1 MNLNF
6 NVSEPV
12 EKNNITAFFL
22 SSIEKNNNKYLSFS
36 EAIAKNQV
44 QISEVNKKGLV
55 TKLSVSNKSS
65 DNIIILNGELI
76 IGTQIRQ
83 DRIVDSTVLIPGY
96 ATVLINTFCGEQY
109 RWSPRLSNK
118 ISTSESL
125 YFSSGRAN
133 NAADINTKLSK
144 QCRIWSEISEKI
156 SDFNVKSFTNSV
168 GQIYKKKKVNVEEI
182 VNFFKIPSE
191 AVGVALGINNQ
202 LVNIDIFSKFN
213 DILNPNG
220 FLFFEVPNCPK
231 EYFQG
236 RPYDSPHLLFF
247 TSKSMHKI
255 AKMHNMEFA
264 NFSYSS
270 YSFDDDHK
278 YQRESQNLYEELNKS
293 KFSSAKIKQMLNLKN
308 YNECEILVKDI
319 LSYNNKRY
327 HFIRLANLIEQDRN
341 PQLKNLR
348 KIFEINNIEYIKAE
362 TLTAQLNFEE
372 NLDNGTEI
380 AFDEVNTRL
389 IIQKH

>member
-1 MNLNF
+1 MTDKRMEQMPNMNLNF

-12 EKNNITAFFL
+12 EKNNITTFFL

-44 QISEVNKKGLV
+44 QISEVNKEGLL

-133 NAADINTKLSK
+133 NAADINNKLRK

-156 SDFNVKSFTNSV
+156 SDFNIKSFTNSV
-168 GQIYKKKKVNVEEI
+168 DQIYKKKKVNVEEI

-191 AVGVALGINNQ
+191 AVGVVLGINNQ
-202 LVNIDIFSKFN
+202 LVNIDIFSNNCMLQIYLPKIIRSIALDSFKK
-213 DILNPNG
+213 ISKKSYLKKKEVHR
-220 FLFFEVPNCPK
+220 FLR
-231 EYFQG
+231 QI
-236 RPYDSPHLLFF
+236 HQ
-247 TSKSMHKI
+247 
-255 AKMHNMEFA
+255 A
-264 NFSYSS
+264 N
-270 YSFDDDHK
+270 K
-278 YQRESQNLYEELNKS
+278 QKRKVVEGTLGEELQFNSESVAGSILYHKEQTVHFSAFVKENKTT
-293 KFSSAKIKQMLNLKN
+293 L
-308 YNECEILVKDI
+308 
-319 LSYNNKRY
+319 
-327 HFIRLANLIEQDRN
+327 
-341 PQLKNLR
+341 PQY
-348 KIFEINNIEYIKAE
+348 EYEDKVA
-362 TLTAQLNFEE
+362 
-372 NLDNGTEI
+372 
-380 AFDEVNTRL
+380 
-389 IIQKH
+389 

>member
-168 GQIYKKKKVNVEEI
+168 DQIYKKKKVNVEEI

-191 AVGVALGINNQ
+191 AVGVVLGINNQ
-202 LVNIDIFSKFN
+202 LVNIDIFSNNCMLQIYLPKIIRSIALDSFKK
-213 DILNPNG
+213 ISKKSYLKKKEVHR
-220 FLFFEVPNCPK
+220 FLR
-231 EYFQG
+231 QI
-236 RPYDSPHLLFF
+236 HQ
-247 TSKSMHKI
+247 
-255 AKMHNMEFA
+255 A
-264 NFSYSS
+264 N
-270 YSFDDDHK
+270 K
-278 YQRESQNLYEELNKS
+278 QKRKVVEGTLGEELQFNSESVAGSILYHKEQTVHFSAFVKENKTT
-293 KFSSAKIKQMLNLKN
+293 L
-308 YNECEILVKDI
+308 
-319 LSYNNKRY
+319 
-327 HFIRLANLIEQDRN
+327 
-341 PQLKNLR
+341 PQY
-348 KIFEINNIEYIKAE
+348 EYEDKVA
-362 TLTAQLNFEE
+362 
-372 NLDNGTEI
+372 
-380 AFDEVNTRL
+380 
-389 IIQKH
+389 

>member
-44 QISEVNKKGLV
+44 QISEVNKKGLL

-65 DNIIILNGELI
+65 NNIIILNGELI

-168 GQIYKKKKVNVEEI
+168 DQIYKKKKVNVEEI

-202 LVNIDIFSKFN
+202 LVNIDIFSN
-213 DILNPNG
+213 NYMLQIYL
-220 FLFFEVPNCPK
+220 PK
-231 EYFQG
+231 II
-236 RPYDSPHLLFF
+236 RSIALDSFKK
-247 TSKSMHKI
+247 TSKKSYLKKKDVHRFLRQI
-255 AKMHNMEFA
+255 HQA
-264 NFSYSS
+264 N
-270 YSFDDDHK
+270 K
-278 YQRESQNLYEELNKS
+278 QKRKVVEGTLGEELQFNSESVAGSILYHKEQTVHFSAFVKENKTT
-293 KFSSAKIKQMLNLKN
+293 L
-308 YNECEILVKDI
+308 
-319 LSYNNKRY
+319 
-327 HFIRLANLIEQDRN
+327 
-341 PQLKNLR
+341 PQY
-348 KIFEINNIEYIKAE
+348 EYEDKVA
-362 TLTAQLNFEE
+362 
-372 NLDNGTEI
+372 
-380 AFDEVNTRL
+380 
-389 IIQKH
+389 

>member
-44 QISEVNKKGLV
+44 QISEVNKEGLL

-76 IGTQIRQ
+76 IGSQIRQ
-83 DRIVDSTVLIPGY
+83 DRIVDNTVLIPGY

-168 GQIYKKKKVNVEEI
+168 DQIYKKKKVNVEEI

-202 LVNIDIFSKFN
+202 LVNIDIFSNNCMLQIYLPKIIRSIALDSFKKISKRSYLKKK
-213 DILNPNG
+213 DVHR
-220 FLFFEVPNCPK
+220 FLR
-231 EYFQG
+231 QI
-236 RPYDSPHLLFF
+236 HQ
-247 TSKSMHKI
+247 
-255 AKMHNMEFA
+255 A
-264 NFSYSS
+264 N
-270 YSFDDDHK
+270 K
-278 YQRESQNLYEELNKS
+278 QKRQVVEGALGEELQFNSESVAGFILYHKEQAVHFSAFVKENKTT
-293 KFSSAKIKQMLNLKN
+293 L
-308 YNECEILVKDI
+308 
-319 LSYNNKRY
+319 
-327 HFIRLANLIEQDRN
+327 
-341 PQLKNLR
+341 PQY
-348 KIFEINNIEYIKAE
+348 EYEDKVA
-362 TLTAQLNFEE
+362 
-372 NLDNGTEI
+372 
-380 AFDEVNTRL
+380 
-389 IIQKH
+389 

>member
-1 MNLNF
+1 MTDKRMEQMPNMNLNF

-12 EKNNITAFFL
+12 EKNNITTFFL
-22 SSIEKNNNKYLSFS
+22 SSREKNNNKYLSFS

-44 QISEVNKKGLV
+44 QISEVNKEGLL

-168 GQIYKKKKVNVEEI
+168 DQIYKKKKVNVEEI

-191 AVGVALGINNQ
+191 AVGVVLGINNQ
-202 LVNIDIFSKFN
+202 LVNIDIFSNNCMLQIYLPKIIRSIALDSFKK
-213 DILNPNG
+213 ISKKSYLKKKEVHR
-220 FLFFEVPNCPK
+220 FLR
-231 EYFQG
+231 QI
-236 RPYDSPHLLFF
+236 HQ
-247 TSKSMHKI
+247 
-255 AKMHNMEFA
+255 A
-264 NFSYSS
+264 N
-270 YSFDDDHK
+270 K
-278 YQRESQNLYEELNKS
+278 QKRKVVEGTLGEELQFNSESVAGSILYHKEQTVHFSAFVKENKTT
-293 KFSSAKIKQMLNLKN
+293 L
-308 YNECEILVKDI
+308 
-319 LSYNNKRY
+319 
-327 HFIRLANLIEQDRN
+327 
-341 PQLKNLR
+341 PQY
-348 KIFEINNIEYIKAE
+348 EYEDKA
-362 TLTAQLNFEE
+362 A
-372 NLDNGTEI
+372 
-380 AFDEVNTRL
+380 
-389 IIQKH
+389 

>member
-168 GQIYKKKKVNVEEI
+168 DQIYKKKKVNVEEI

-202 LVNIDIFSKFN
+202 LVNIDIFSNNCMLQIYLPKIIRSIALDSFKKINKKSYLKKKEVHKFLRQ
-213 DILNPNG
+213 IH
-220 FLFFEVPNCPK
+220 
-231 EYFQG
+231 Q
-236 RPYDSPHLLFF
+236 
-247 TSKSMHKI
+247 
-255 AKMHNMEFA
+255 A
-264 NFSYSS
+264 N
-270 YSFDDDHK
+270 K
-278 YQRESQNLYEELNKS
+278 QKRKVVEGTLGEELQFNSESVAGSILYHKEQTAHFSAFVKENKTT
-293 KFSSAKIKQMLNLKN
+293 
-308 YNECEILVKDI
+308 
-319 LSYNNKRY
+319 LSQY
-327 HFIRLANLIEQDRN
+327 
-341 PQLKNLR
+341 
-348 KIFEINNIEYIKAE
+348 EYEDKVA
-362 TLTAQLNFEE
+362 
-372 NLDNGTEI
+372 
-380 AFDEVNTRL
+380 
-389 IIQKH
+389 

>member
-1 MNLNF
+1 MTDKRMEQMPNMNLNF
-6 NVSEPV
+6 NVSEPA
-12 EKNNITAFFL
+12 EKNNITTFFL

-44 QISEVNKKGLV
+44 QISEVNKEGLL

-168 GQIYKKKKVNVEEI
+168 DQIYKKKKVNVEEI

-191 AVGVALGINNQ
+191 AVGVALGINHQ
-202 LVNIDIFSKFN
+202 LVNIDIFSNNCMLQIYLPKIIRSIALDSFKKISKKSYLKKKN
-213 DILNPNG
+213 VHR
-220 FLFFEVPNCPK
+220 FLR
-231 EYFQG
+231 QI
-236 RPYDSPHLLFF
+236 HQ
-247 TSKSMHKI
+247 
-255 AKMHNMEFA
+255 A
-264 NFSYSS
+264 N
-270 YSFDDDHK
+270 K
-278 YQRESQNLYEELNKS
+278 QKRKVVEGTLGEELQFNSESVAGSILYHKEQTVHFSAFVKENKTTLP
-293 KFSSAKIKQMLNLKN
+293 Q
-308 YNECEILVKDI
+308 YEYE
-319 LSYNNKRY
+319 
-327 HFIRLANLIEQDRN
+327 DR
-341 PQLKNLR
+341 
-348 KIFEINNIEYIKAE
+348 A
-362 TLTAQLNFEE
+362 A
-372 NLDNGTEI
+372 
-380 AFDEVNTRL
+380 
-389 IIQKH
+389 

>member
-1 MNLNF
+1 MADKKMEQMLNMNLNF

-12 EKNNITAFFL
+12 EKNNITTFFL

-44 QISEVNKKGLV
+44 QISEVNKEGLL

-133 NAADINTKLSK
+133 NAADINNKLRK

-156 SDFNVKSFTNSV
+156 SDFN
-168 GQIYKKKKVNVEEI
+168 Q
-182 VNFFKIPSE
+182 
-191 AVGVALGINNQ
+191 A
-202 LVNIDIFSKFN
+202 
-213 DILNPNG
+213 
-220 FLFFEVPNCPK
+220 
-231 EYFQG
+231 
-236 RPYDSPHLLFF
+236 
-247 TSKSMHKI
+247 
-255 AKMHNMEFA
+255 
-264 NFSYSS
+264 
-270 YSFDDDHK
+270 
-278 YQRESQNLYEELNKS
+278 
-293 KFSSAKIKQMLNLKN
+293 
-308 YNECEILVKDI
+308 
-319 LSYNNKRY
+319 
-327 HFIRLANLIEQDRN
+327 IRC
-341 PQLKNLR
+341 
-348 KIFEINNIEYIKAE
+348 
-362 TLTAQLNFEE
+362 
-372 NLDNGTEI
+372 
-380 AFDEVNTRL
+380 
-389 IIQKH
+389 

>member
-168 GQIYKKKKVNVEEI
+168 DQIYKKKKVNVEEI

-191 AVGVALGINNQ
+191 AVGVALGINHQ
-202 LVNIDIFSKFN
+202 LVNIDIFSNNCMLQIYLPKIIRSIALDSFKKISKRSYLKKK
-213 DILNPNG
+213 DVHR
-220 FLFFEVPNCPK
+220 FLR
-231 EYFQG
+231 QI
-236 RPYDSPHLLFF
+236 HQ
-247 TSKSMHKI
+247 
-255 AKMHNMEFA
+255 A
-264 NFSYSS
+264 N
-270 YSFDDDHK
+270 K
-278 YQRESQNLYEELNKS
+278 QKRKVVEGTLGEELQFNSESVAGSILYHKEQTVHFSAFVKENKTT
-293 KFSSAKIKQMLNLKN
+293 L
-308 YNECEILVKDI
+308 
-319 LSYNNKRY
+319 
-327 HFIRLANLIEQDRN
+327 
-341 PQLKNLR
+341 PQY
-348 KIFEINNIEYIKAE
+348 EYEDKVA
-362 TLTAQLNFEE
+362 
-372 NLDNGTEI
+372 
-380 AFDEVNTRL
+380 
-389 IIQKH
+389 

>member
-202 LVNIDIFSKFN
+202 LVNIDIFSNNCMLQIYLPKIIRSIALDSFKK
-213 DILNPNG
+213 ISKKSYLKKKEVHR
-220 FLFFEVPNCPK
+220 FLR
-231 EYFQG
+231 QI
-236 RPYDSPHLLFF
+236 HQ
-247 TSKSMHKI
+247 
-255 AKMHNMEFA
+255 A
-264 NFSYSS
+264 N
-270 YSFDDDHK
+270 K
-278 YQRESQNLYEELNKS
+278 QKRKVVEGTLGEELQFNSESVAGSILYHKEQTVHFSAFVKENKTT
-293 KFSSAKIKQMLNLKN
+293 L
-308 YNECEILVKDI
+308 
-319 LSYNNKRY
+319 
-327 HFIRLANLIEQDRN
+327 
-341 PQLKNLR
+341 PQY
-348 KIFEINNIEYIKAE
+348 EYEDKA
-362 TLTAQLNFEE
+362 A
-372 NLDNGTEI
+372 
-380 AFDEVNTRL
+380 
-389 IIQKH
+389 

>member
-65 DNIIILNGELI
+65 DNIIILNGELV
-76 IGTQIRQ
+76 IGSQIRQ
-83 DRIVDSTVLIPGY
+83 DRIVDNTVLIPGY

-168 GQIYKKKKVNVEEI
+168 DQIYKKKKVNVEEI

-191 AVGVALGINNQ
+191 AVGVVLGINNQ
-202 LVNIDIFSKFN
+202 LVNIDIFSNNCMLQIYLPKIIRSIALDSFKKISKKSYLKKK
-213 DILNPNG
+213 DVHR
-220 FLFFEVPNCPK
+220 FLR
-231 EYFQG
+231 QI
-236 RPYDSPHLLFF
+236 HQ
-247 TSKSMHKI
+247 
-255 AKMHNMEFA
+255 A
-264 NFSYSS
+264 N
-270 YSFDDDHK
+270 K
-278 YQRESQNLYEELNKS
+278 QKRKVVEGTLGEELQFNSESVAGSILYHKEQTVHFSAFVKENKTT
-293 KFSSAKIKQMLNLKN
+293 L
-308 YNECEILVKDI
+308 
-319 LSYNNKRY
+319 
-327 HFIRLANLIEQDRN
+327 
-341 PQLKNLR
+341 PQY
-348 KIFEINNIEYIKAE
+348 EYEDKVA
-362 TLTAQLNFEE
+362 
-372 NLDNGTEI
+372 
-380 AFDEVNTRL
+380 
-389 IIQKH
+389 

>member
-1 MNLNF
+1 MTDKRMEQMPNMNLNF

-118 ISTSESL
+118 ISTPESL

-168 GQIYKKKKVNVEEI
+168 DQIYKKKKVNVEEI

-202 LVNIDIFSKFN
+202 LVNIDIFSNNCMLQIYLPKIIRSIALDSFKKIN
-213 DILNPNG
+213 KKSYLKKKEVHR
-220 FLFFEVPNCPK
+220 FLR
-231 EYFQG
+231 QI
-236 RPYDSPHLLFF
+236 HQ
-247 TSKSMHKI
+247 
-255 AKMHNMEFA
+255 A
-264 NFSYSS
+264 N
-270 YSFDDDHK
+270 K
-278 YQRESQNLYEELNKS
+278 QKRKVVEGTLGEELQFNSESVAGSILYHKEQTAHFSAFVKENKTT
-293 KFSSAKIKQMLNLKN
+293 L
-308 YNECEILVKDI
+308 
-319 LSYNNKRY
+319 
-327 HFIRLANLIEQDRN
+327 
-341 PQLKNLR
+341 PQY
-348 KIFEINNIEYIKAE
+348 EYEDKVA
-362 TLTAQLNFEE
+362 
-372 NLDNGTEI
+372 
-380 AFDEVNTRL
+380 
-389 IIQKH
+389 

>member
-44 QISEVNKKGLV
+44 QISEVNKEGLL

-182 VNFFKIPSE
+182 VYFFKIPSE

-202 LVNIDIFSKFN
+202 LVNIDIFSNNCMLQIYLPKIIRSIALDSFKKIN
-213 DILNPNG
+213 KKSYLKKKEVHR
-220 FLFFEVPNCPK
+220 FLR
-231 EYFQG
+231 QI
-236 RPYDSPHLLFF
+236 HQ
-247 TSKSMHKI
+247 
-255 AKMHNMEFA
+255 A
-264 NFSYSS
+264 N
-270 YSFDDDHK
+270 K
-278 YQRESQNLYEELNKS
+278 QKRKVVEGTLGEELQFNSESVAGSILYHKEQTVHFSAFVKENKTT
-293 KFSSAKIKQMLNLKN
+293 L
-308 YNECEILVKDI
+308 
-319 LSYNNKRY
+319 
-327 HFIRLANLIEQDRN
+327 
-341 PQLKNLR
+341 PQY
-348 KIFEINNIEYIKAE
+348 EYEDKA
-362 TLTAQLNFEE
+362 A
-372 NLDNGTEI
+372 
-380 AFDEVNTRL
+380 
-389 IIQKH
+389 

>member
-55 TKLSVSNKSS
+55 TKLSVSNESS

-76 IGTQIRQ
+76 IGSQIRQ
-83 DRIVDSTVLIPGY
+83 DRIVDNTVLIPGY

-109 RWSPRLSNK
+109 RWSPKLSNK
-118 ISTSESL
+118 ISTPESL

-133 NAADINTKLSK
+133 NAADTNTKLSK

-168 GQIYKKKKVNVEEI
+168 DQIYKKKKVNVEEI

-191 AVGVALGINNQ
+191 AVGVVLGINNQ
-202 LVNIDIFSKFN
+202 LVNIDIFSNNCMLQIYLPKIIRSIALDSFKKISKRSYLKKK
-213 DILNPNG
+213 DVHR
-220 FLFFEVPNCPK
+220 FLR
-231 EYFQG
+231 QI
-236 RPYDSPHLLFF
+236 HQ
-247 TSKSMHKI
+247 
-255 AKMHNMEFA
+255 A
-264 NFSYSS
+264 N
-270 YSFDDDHK
+270 K
-278 YQRESQNLYEELNKS
+278 QKRQVVEGALGEELQFNSESVAGSILYHKEQTVHFSAFVKENKTT
-293 KFSSAKIKQMLNLKN
+293 L
-308 YNECEILVKDI
+308 
-319 LSYNNKRY
+319 
-327 HFIRLANLIEQDRN
+327 
-341 PQLKNLR
+341 PQY
-348 KIFEINNIEYIKAE
+348 EYEDKVA
-362 TLTAQLNFEE
+362 
-372 NLDNGTEI
+372 
-380 AFDEVNTRL
+380 
-389 IIQKH
+389 

>member
-1 MNLNF
+1 MADKKMEQMLNMNLNF

-12 EKNNITAFFL
+12 EKNNITTFFL

-44 QISEVNKKGLV
+44 QISEVNKEGLL

-168 GQIYKKKKVNVEEI
+168 DQIYKKKKVNVEEI

-191 AVGVALGINNQ
+191 AVGVALGINHQ
-202 LVNIDIFSKFN
+202 LVNIDIFSNNCMLQIYLPKIIRSIALDSFKKISKKSYLKKK
-213 DILNPNG
+213 DVHR
-220 FLFFEVPNCPK
+220 FLR
-231 EYFQG
+231 QI
-236 RPYDSPHLLFF
+236 HQ
-247 TSKSMHKI
+247 
-255 AKMHNMEFA
+255 A
-264 NFSYSS
+264 N
-270 YSFDDDHK
+270 K
-278 YQRESQNLYEELNKS
+278 QKRKVVEGTLGEELQFNSETVAGSILYHKEQTVHFSAFVKENKTTLP
-293 KFSSAKIKQMLNLKN
+293 Q
-308 YNECEILVKDI
+308 YEYE
-319 LSYNNKRY
+319 
-327 HFIRLANLIEQDRN
+327 DR
-341 PQLKNLR
+341 
-348 KIFEINNIEYIKAE
+348 A
-362 TLTAQLNFEE
+362 A
-372 NLDNGTEI
+372 
-380 AFDEVNTRL
+380 
-389 IIQKH
+389 

>member
-109 RWSPRLSNK
+109 RWSPKLSNK
-118 ISTSESL
+118 ISTPESL

-168 GQIYKKKKVNVEEI
+168 DQIYKKKKVNVEEI

-202 LVNIDIFSKFN
+202 LVNIDIFSNNCMLQIYLPKIIRSIALDSFKK
-213 DILNPNG
+213 ISKKSYLKKKEVHR
-220 FLFFEVPNCPK
+220 FLR
-231 EYFQG
+231 QI
-236 RPYDSPHLLFF
+236 HQ
-247 TSKSMHKI
+247 
-255 AKMHNMEFA
+255 A
-264 NFSYSS
+264 N
-270 YSFDDDHK
+270 K
-278 YQRESQNLYEELNKS
+278 QKRKVVEGTLGEELQFNSESVAGFILYHKEQTVHFSAFVKENKTT
-293 KFSSAKIKQMLNLKN
+293 L
-308 YNECEILVKDI
+308 
-319 LSYNNKRY
+319 
-327 HFIRLANLIEQDRN
+327 
-341 PQLKNLR
+341 PQY
-348 KIFEINNIEYIKAE
+348 EYEDKA
-362 TLTAQLNFEE
+362 A
-372 NLDNGTEI
+372 
-380 AFDEVNTRL
+380 
-389 IIQKH
+389 

>member
-12 EKNNITAFFL
+12 EKNNITTFFL

-36 EAIAKNQV
+36 EAMAKNQV
-44 QISEVNKKGLV
+44 QISEVNKEGLL

-133 NAADINTKLSK
+133 NAADINNKLRK

-168 GQIYKKKKVNVEEI
+168 DQIYKKKKVNVEEI

-191 AVGVALGINNQ
+191 AVGVVLGINNQ
-202 LVNIDIFSKFN
+202 LVNIDIFSNNCMLQIYLPKIIRSIALDSFKKISKKSYLKKK
-213 DILNPNG
+213 DVHR
-220 FLFFEVPNCPK
+220 FLR
-231 EYFQG
+231 QI
-236 RPYDSPHLLFF
+236 HQ
-247 TSKSMHKI
+247 
-255 AKMHNMEFA
+255 A
-264 NFSYSS
+264 N
-270 YSFDDDHK
+270 K
-278 YQRESQNLYEELNKS
+278 QKRQVVEGALGEELQFNSESVAGFILYYKEQTVHFSAFVKENKTT
-293 KFSSAKIKQMLNLKN
+293 L
-308 YNECEILVKDI
+308 
-319 LSYNNKRY
+319 
-327 HFIRLANLIEQDRN
+327 
-341 PQLKNLR
+341 PQY
-348 KIFEINNIEYIKAE
+348 EYEDKVA
-362 TLTAQLNFEE
+362 
-372 NLDNGTEI
+372 
-380 AFDEVNTRL
+380 
-389 IIQKH
+389 

>member
-1 MNLNF
+1 MADKKMEQMSNMNLNF

-12 EKNNITAFFL
+12 EKNNITTFFL

-168 GQIYKKKKVNVEEI
+168 DQIYKKKKVNVEEI

-191 AVGVALGINNQ
+191 AVGVALGINHQ
-202 LVNIDIFSKFN
+202 LVNIDIFSNNCMLQIYLPKIIRSIALDSFKKISKKSYLKKK
-213 DILNPNG
+213 DVHR
-220 FLFFEVPNCPK
+220 FLR
-231 EYFQG
+231 QI
-236 RPYDSPHLLFF
+236 HQ
-247 TSKSMHKI
+247 
-255 AKMHNMEFA
+255 A
-264 NFSYSS
+264 N
-270 YSFDDDHK
+270 K
-278 YQRESQNLYEELNKS
+278 QKRKVVEGTLGEELQFNSESVAGSILYHKEQTVHFSAFVKENKTT
-293 KFSSAKIKQMLNLKN
+293 L
-308 YNECEILVKDI
+308 
-319 LSYNNKRY
+319 
-327 HFIRLANLIEQDRN
+327 
-341 PQLKNLR
+341 PQY
-348 KIFEINNIEYIKAE
+348 EYEDKVA
-362 TLTAQLNFEE
+362 
-372 NLDNGTEI
+372 
-380 AFDEVNTRL
+380 
-389 IIQKH
+389 

>member
-1 MNLNF
+1 MADKRMEQIPNMNLNF

-12 EKNNITAFFL
+12 EKNNITTFFL

-202 LVNIDIFSKFN
+202 LVNIDIFSNNCMLQIYLPKIIRSIALDSFKK
-213 DILNPNG
+213 ISKKSYLKKKEVHR
-220 FLFFEVPNCPK
+220 FLR
-231 EYFQG
+231 QI
-236 RPYDSPHLLFF
+236 HQ
-247 TSKSMHKI
+247 
-255 AKMHNMEFA
+255 A
-264 NFSYSS
+264 N
-270 YSFDDDHK
+270 K
-278 YQRESQNLYEELNKS
+278 QKRKVVEGTLGEELQFNSESVAGSILYHKEQTVHFSAFVKENKTT
-293 KFSSAKIKQMLNLKN
+293 L
-308 YNECEILVKDI
+308 
-319 LSYNNKRY
+319 
-327 HFIRLANLIEQDRN
+327 
-341 PQLKNLR
+341 PQY
-348 KIFEINNIEYIKAE
+348 EYEDKA
-362 TLTAQLNFEE
+362 A
-372 NLDNGTEI
+372 
-380 AFDEVNTRL
+380 
-389 IIQKH
+389 

>member
-44 QISEVNKKGLV
+44 QISEVNKKGLL

-168 GQIYKKKKVNVEEI
+168 DQIYKKKKVNVEEI

-191 AVGVALGINNQ
+191 AVGVALGINHQ
-202 LVNIDIFSKFN
+202 LVNIDIFSNNCMLQIYLPKIIRSIALDSFKKISKKSYLKKK
-213 DILNPNG
+213 DVHR
-220 FLFFEVPNCPK
+220 FLR
-231 EYFQG
+231 QI
-236 RPYDSPHLLFF
+236 HQ
-247 TSKSMHKI
+247 
-255 AKMHNMEFA
+255 A
-264 NFSYSS
+264 N
-270 YSFDDDHK
+270 K
-278 YQRESQNLYEELNKS
+278 QKRKVVEGTLGEELQFNSESVAGSILYHKEQTVHFSAFVKENKTT
-293 KFSSAKIKQMLNLKN
+293 L
-308 YNECEILVKDI
+308 
-319 LSYNNKRY
+319 
-327 HFIRLANLIEQDRN
+327 
-341 PQLKNLR
+341 PQY
-348 KIFEINNIEYIKAE
+348 EYEDKVA
-362 TLTAQLNFEE
+362 
-372 NLDNGTEI
+372 
-380 AFDEVNTRL
+380 
-389 IIQKH
+389 

>member
-1 MNLNF
+1 MADKKMEQMLNMNLNF

-12 EKNNITAFFL
+12 EKNNITTFFL

-44 QISEVNKKGLV
+44 QISEVNKEGLL

-168 GQIYKKKKVNVEEI
+168 DQIYKKKKVNVEEI

-191 AVGVALGINNQ
+191 AVGVALGINHQ
-202 LVNIDIFSKFN
+202 LVNIDIFSNNYMLQTYLPKIIRSIALDSFKKISKKSYLKKKN
-213 DILNPNG
+213 VHR
-220 FLFFEVPNCPK
+220 FLR
-231 EYFQG
+231 QI
-236 RPYDSPHLLFF
+236 HQ
-247 TSKSMHKI
+247 
-255 AKMHNMEFA
+255 A
-264 NFSYSS
+264 N
-270 YSFDDDHK
+270 K
-278 YQRESQNLYEELNKS
+278 QKRKVIEGTLGEELQFNSESVAGSILYHKEQTVHFSAFVKENKTT
-293 KFSSAKIKQMLNLKN
+293 L
-308 YNECEILVKDI
+308 
-319 LSYNNKRY
+319 
-327 HFIRLANLIEQDRN
+327 
-341 PQLKNLR
+341 PQY
-348 KIFEINNIEYIKAE
+348 EYEDKVA
-362 TLTAQLNFEE
+362 
-372 NLDNGTEI
+372 
-380 AFDEVNTRL
+380 
-389 IIQKH
+389 

>member
-1 MNLNF
+1 MADKKMEQMLNMNLNF

-12 EKNNITAFFL
+12 EKNNITTFFL

-44 QISEVNKKGLV
+44 QISEVNKEGLL

-168 GQIYKKKKVNVEEI
+168 DQIYKKKKVNVEEI

-191 AVGVALGINNQ
+191 AVGVALGINHQ
-202 LVNIDIFSKFN
+202 LVNIDIFSNNCMLQIYLPKIIRSIALDSFKKISKKSYLKKK
-213 DILNPNG
+213 DVHR
-220 FLFFEVPNCPK
+220 FLR
-231 EYFQG
+231 QI
-236 RPYDSPHLLFF
+236 HQ
-247 TSKSMHKI
+247 
-255 AKMHNMEFA
+255 A
-264 NFSYSS
+264 N
-270 YSFDDDHK
+270 K
-278 YQRESQNLYEELNKS
+278 QKRKVVEGTLGEELQFNSESVAGSILYHKEQTVHFSAFVKENKTT
-293 KFSSAKIKQMLNLKN
+293 L
-308 YNECEILVKDI
+308 
-319 LSYNNKRY
+319 
-327 HFIRLANLIEQDRN
+327 
-341 PQLKNLR
+341 PQY
-348 KIFEINNIEYIKAE
+348 EYVDKVA
-362 TLTAQLNFEE
+362 
-372 NLDNGTEI
+372 
-380 AFDEVNTRL
+380 
-389 IIQKH
+389 

>member
-1 MNLNF
+1 MTDKRMEQMPNMNLNF

-12 EKNNITAFFL
+12 EKNNITTFFL

-44 QISEVNKKGLV
+44 QISEVNKEGLL

-168 GQIYKKKKVNVEEI
+168 DQIYKKKKVNVEEI

-202 LVNIDIFSKFN
+202 LVNIDIFSNNCMLQIYLPKIIRSIALDSFKKISKKSYLKKK
-213 DILNPNG
+213 DVHR
-220 FLFFEVPNCPK
+220 FLR
-231 EYFQG
+231 QI
-236 RPYDSPHLLFF
+236 HQ
-247 TSKSMHKI
+247 
-255 AKMHNMEFA
+255 A
-264 NFSYSS
+264 N
-270 YSFDDDHK
+270 K
-278 YQRESQNLYEELNKS
+278 QKRKVVEGALGEELQFNSESVAGSILYHKEQTVHFSAFVKENKTT
-293 KFSSAKIKQMLNLKN
+293 L
-308 YNECEILVKDI
+308 
-319 LSYNNKRY
+319 
-327 HFIRLANLIEQDRN
+327 
-341 PQLKNLR
+341 PQY
-348 KIFEINNIEYIKAE
+348 EYEDKA
-362 TLTAQLNFEE
+362 A
-372 NLDNGTEI
+372 
-380 AFDEVNTRL
+380 
-389 IIQKH
+389 

>member
-1 MNLNF
+1 MTDKRMEQMPNMNLNF

-12 EKNNITAFFL
+12 EKNNITTFFL

-44 QISEVNKKGLV
+44 QISEVNKEGLL

-168 GQIYKKKKVNVEEI
+168 DQIYKKKKVNVEEI

-191 AVGVALGINNQ
+191 AVGVVLGINNQ
-202 LVNIDIFSKFN
+202 LVNIDIFSNNCMLQIYLPKIIRSIALDSFKKISKRSYLKKK
-213 DILNPNG
+213 DVHR
-220 FLFFEVPNCPK
+220 FLR
-231 EYFQG
+231 QI
-236 RPYDSPHLLFF
+236 HQ
-247 TSKSMHKI
+247 
-255 AKMHNMEFA
+255 A
-264 NFSYSS
+264 N
-270 YSFDDDHK
+270 K
-278 YQRESQNLYEELNKS
+278 QKRKVVEGTLGEELQFNSESVAGSILYHKEQTVHFSAFVKENKTT
-293 KFSSAKIKQMLNLKN
+293 L
-308 YNECEILVKDI
+308 
-319 LSYNNKRY
+319 
-327 HFIRLANLIEQDRN
+327 
-341 PQLKNLR
+341 PQY
-348 KIFEINNIEYIKAE
+348 EYEDKVA
-362 TLTAQLNFEE
+362 
-372 NLDNGTEI
+372 
-380 AFDEVNTRL
+380 
-389 IIQKH
+389 

>member
-1 MNLNF
+1 MADKRMEQMTNMNLNF

-12 EKNNITAFFL
+12 EKKNITTFFL

-44 QISEVNKKGLV
+44 QISEVNKEGLL

-168 GQIYKKKKVNVEEI
+168 DQIYKKKKVNVEEI
-182 VNFFKIPSE
+182 VNFFKIPTE
-191 AVGVALGINNQ
+191 AVGVALGINHQ
-202 LVNIDIFSKFN
+202 LVNIDIFSNNCMLQIYLPKIIRSIALDSFKKISKKSYLKKK
-213 DILNPNG
+213 DVHR
-220 FLFFEVPNCPK
+220 FLR
-231 EYFQG
+231 QI
-236 RPYDSPHLLFF
+236 HQ
-247 TSKSMHKI
+247 
-255 AKMHNMEFA
+255 A
-264 NFSYSS
+264 N
-270 YSFDDDHK
+270 K
-278 YQRESQNLYEELNKS
+278 QKRKVVEGALGEELQFNSESVAGSILYHKEQTVHFSAFVKENKTT
-293 KFSSAKIKQMLNLKN
+293 L
-308 YNECEILVKDI
+308 
-319 LSYNNKRY
+319 
-327 HFIRLANLIEQDRN
+327 
-341 PQLKNLR
+341 PQY
-348 KIFEINNIEYIKAE
+348 EYEDKA
-362 TLTAQLNFEE
+362 A
-372 NLDNGTEI
+372 
-380 AFDEVNTRL
+380 
-389 IIQKH
+389 

>member
-55 TKLSVSNKSS
+55 TKLSISNKSS

-76 IGTQIRQ
+76 IGSQIRQ
-83 DRIVDSTVLIPGY
+83 DRIVDNTVLIPGY

-168 GQIYKKKKVNVEEI
+168 DQIYKKKKVNVEEI

-202 LVNIDIFSKFN
+202 LVNIDIFSNNCMLQIYLPKIIRSIALDSFKK
-213 DILNPNG
+213 ISKKSYLKKKEVHR
-220 FLFFEVPNCPK
+220 FLR
-231 EYFQG
+231 QI
-236 RPYDSPHLLFF
+236 HQ
-247 TSKSMHKI
+247 
-255 AKMHNMEFA
+255 A
-264 NFSYSS
+264 N
-270 YSFDDDHK
+270 K
-278 YQRESQNLYEELNKS
+278 QKRKVVEGTLGEELQFNSESVAGSILYHKEQTVHFSAFVKENKTTLP
-293 KFSSAKIKQMLNLKN
+293 Q
-308 YNECEILVKDI
+308 YEYE
-319 LSYNNKRY
+319 
-327 HFIRLANLIEQDRN
+327 DR
-341 PQLKNLR
+341 
-348 KIFEINNIEYIKAE
+348 A
-362 TLTAQLNFEE
+362 A
-372 NLDNGTEI
+372 
-380 AFDEVNTRL
+380 
-389 IIQKH
+389 

>member
-202 LVNIDIFSKFN
+202 LVNIDIFSNNCMLQIYLPKIIRSIALDSFKKISKRSYLKKK
-213 DILNPNG
+213 DVHR
-220 FLFFEVPNCPK
+220 FLR
-231 EYFQG
+231 QI
-236 RPYDSPHLLFF
+236 HQ
-247 TSKSMHKI
+247 
-255 AKMHNMEFA
+255 A
-264 NFSYSS
+264 N
-270 YSFDDDHK
+270 K
-278 YQRESQNLYEELNKS
+278 QKRQVVEGALGEELQFNSESVAGSILYHKEQTVHFSAFVKENKTT
-293 KFSSAKIKQMLNLKN
+293 L
-308 YNECEILVKDI
+308 
-319 LSYNNKRY
+319 
-327 HFIRLANLIEQDRN
+327 
-341 PQLKNLR
+341 PQY
-348 KIFEINNIEYIKAE
+348 EYEDKA
-362 TLTAQLNFEE
+362 A
-372 NLDNGTEI
+372 
-380 AFDEVNTRL
+380 
-389 IIQKH
+389 

>member
-1 MNLNF
+1 MADKKMEQMLNMNLNF

-12 EKNNITAFFL
+12 EKNNITTFFL

-44 QISEVNKKGLV
+44 QISEVNKEGLL

-109 RWSPRLSNK
+109 RWSPRLSNT

-168 GQIYKKKKVNVEEI
+168 DQIYKKKKVNVEEI

-202 LVNIDIFSKFN
+202 LVNIDIFSNNCMLQIYLPKIIRSIALDSFKKISKKSYLKKK
-213 DILNPNG
+213 DVHR
-220 FLFFEVPNCPK
+220 FLR
-231 EYFQG
+231 QI
-236 RPYDSPHLLFF
+236 HQ
-247 TSKSMHKI
+247 
-255 AKMHNMEFA
+255 A
-264 NFSYSS
+264 N
-270 YSFDDDHK
+270 K
-278 YQRESQNLYEELNKS
+278 QKRQVVEGALGEELQFNSESVAGSILYHKEQTVHFSAFVKENKTT
-293 KFSSAKIKQMLNLKN
+293 L
-308 YNECEILVKDI
+308 
-319 LSYNNKRY
+319 
-327 HFIRLANLIEQDRN
+327 
-341 PQLKNLR
+341 PQY
-348 KIFEINNIEYIKAE
+348 EYEDKA
-362 TLTAQLNFEE
+362 A
-372 NLDNGTEI
+372 
-380 AFDEVNTRL
+380 
-389 IIQKH
+389 

>member
-1 MNLNF
+1 MADKKMEQMPNMNLNF

-12 EKNNITAFFL
+12 EKNNITTFFL

-44 QISEVNKKGLV
+44 QISEVNKEGLL

-168 GQIYKKKKVNVEEI
+168 DQIYKKKKVNVEEI

-191 AVGVALGINNQ
+191 AVGVALGINHQ
-202 LVNIDIFSKFN
+202 LVNIDIFSNNCMLQIYLPKIIRSIALDSFKKISKKSYLKKK
-213 DILNPNG
+213 DVHR
-220 FLFFEVPNCPK
+220 FLR
-231 EYFQG
+231 QI
-236 RPYDSPHLLFF
+236 HQ
-247 TSKSMHKI
+247 
-255 AKMHNMEFA
+255 A
-264 NFSYSS
+264 N
-270 YSFDDDHK
+270 K
-278 YQRESQNLYEELNKS
+278 QKRQVVEGALGEELQFNSESVAGSILYHKEQTVHFSAFVKENKTT
-293 KFSSAKIKQMLNLKN
+293 L
-308 YNECEILVKDI
+308 
-319 LSYNNKRY
+319 
-327 HFIRLANLIEQDRN
+327 
-341 PQLKNLR
+341 PQY
-348 KIFEINNIEYIKAE
+348 EYEDKVA
-362 TLTAQLNFEE
+362 
-372 NLDNGTEI
+372 
-380 AFDEVNTRL
+380 
-389 IIQKH
+389 

>member
-1 MNLNF
+1 MTDKRMEQMPNMNLNF

-12 EKNNITAFFL
+12 EKNNITTFFL

-44 QISEVNKKGLV
+44 QISEVNKEGLL

-83 DRIVDSTVLIPGY
+83 DRIVDSTVLIPGH

-168 GQIYKKKKVNVEEI
+168 DQIYKKKKVDVEEI

-191 AVGVALGINNQ
+191 AVGVALGINHQ
-202 LVNIDIFSKFN
+202 LVNIDIFSNNCMLQIYLPKIIRSIALDSFKKISKKSYLKKK
-213 DILNPNG
+213 DVHR
-220 FLFFEVPNCPK
+220 FLR
-231 EYFQG
+231 QI
-236 RPYDSPHLLFF
+236 HQ
-247 TSKSMHKI
+247 
-255 AKMHNMEFA
+255 A
-264 NFSYSS
+264 N
-270 YSFDDDHK
+270 K
-278 YQRESQNLYEELNKS
+278 QKRKVVEGTLGEELQFNSESVAGSILYHKEQTVHFSAFVKENKTT
-293 KFSSAKIKQMLNLKN
+293 L
-308 YNECEILVKDI
+308 
-319 LSYNNKRY
+319 
-327 HFIRLANLIEQDRN
+327 
-341 PQLKNLR
+341 PQY
-348 KIFEINNIEYIKAE
+348 EYEDKA
-362 TLTAQLNFEE
+362 A
-372 NLDNGTEI
+372 
-380 AFDEVNTRL
+380 
-389 IIQKH
+389 